1 MAEEAPDNLE
11 PTDAY
16 ALLSKPTLD
25 LTDAEVEKVVADLRR
40 RRALYA
46 ATGKPDRQPKPKA
59 EPKGKSTA
67 ADKAANTAALLASL
81 QLKI

>member
-25 LTDAEVEKVVADLRR
+25 LTDAEVEKVVADL